1 MGRRSARFERQIG
14 WAAVSHISDN
24 GRHHHDRVYN
34 ELKAI
39 VIAYRFRPGEQLLIG
54 ELADR
59 LRVSSTPV
67 REALIRLQAE
77 NLLDPVH
84 RRGFFAREL
93 CAKEMIDLY
102 ECAALLLKRA
112 LAQGKQEDSS
122 RVFGASAPVT
132 ENESDAVPEDRV
144 RQCAAYLEQVYD
156 GIACLSHNDLL
167 ISMVRNIMDRT
178 HYVRLVDLEAPARFN
193 HVLAG
198 IREVATSLQAGD
210 VDRAADVLEQDFR
223 LVIARMP
230 EIVGEGINRV
240 YLSRGPLVSTTISC
254 PRSTPIADR

>member
-1 MGRRSARFERQIG
+1 
-14 WAAVSHISDN
+14 VSHIPDN
-24 GRHHHDRVYN
+24 GHDHDRVYN

-54 ELADR
+54 ELADQ

-77 NLLDPVH
+77 GLLDPVH

-102 ECAALLLKRA
+102 ECAALLLKHA
-112 LAQGKQEDSS
+112 LALGKEEDSS
-122 RVFGASAPVT
+122 HAFGASAPAMAPIPAAVT
-132 ENESDAVPEDRV
+132 ENETAAVPEDDV
-144 RQCAAYLEQVYD
+144 RQCVEYLEQVYY
-156 GIACLSHNDLL
+156 GIARRSHNDVL

-178 HYVRLVDLEAPARFN
+178 HYVRLVDLKAPARFN

-198 IREVATSLQAGD
+198 IREIAASLQAGD
-210 VDRAADVLEQDFR
+210 ADRAKDMLEQDFK
-223 LVIARMP
+223 LIIARMP
-230 EIVGEGINRV
+230 EIIGEGINRV
-240 YLSRGPLVSTTISC
+240 YVSRGPPASMT
-254 PRSTPIADR
+254 